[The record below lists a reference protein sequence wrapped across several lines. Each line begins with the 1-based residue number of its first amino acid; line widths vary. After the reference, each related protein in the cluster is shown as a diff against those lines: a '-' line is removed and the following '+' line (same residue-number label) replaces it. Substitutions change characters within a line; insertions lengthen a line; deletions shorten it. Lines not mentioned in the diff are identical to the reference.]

1 MTHTLDYTLLH
12 SLIEKYF
19 DATSSLDEERTLR
32 QMLADPAYQSDEA
45 DEARAVMSISVVA
58 PAPQIAVR
66 PRRKAIFH
74 PLAAAA
80 SVAVLLALG
89 ITMITYSGSHDS
101 DLDCMAY
108 IGGKRIESRAAVMS
122 IVSSDLD
129 ALGEVQQET
138 ADDIVGQL
146 SEFSSLFN
154 DI

>member
-1 MTHTLDYTLLH
+1 
-12 SLIEKYF
+12 
-19 DATSSLDEERTLR
+19 
-32 QMLADPAYQSDEA
+32 
-45 DEARAVMSISVVA
+45 
-58 PAPQIAVR
+58 
-66 PRRKAIFH
+66 
-74 PLAAAA
+74 
-80 SVAVLLALG
+80 
-89 ITMITYSGSHDS
+89 MITYSGSHDP